1 MTLIMETT
9 KSIVAKEPMG
19 EPRKDVYNR
28 EPFIH
33 PKLQAVDNLTIQ
45 GAKDIAG
52 KRNLSALAADVGL
65 IDVVRWKPKNVCTET
80 SNMRQVTKLQQSGA
94 DVVLNGAIMAIIG
107 AVTLQ
112 HGAAV
117 ASQVVRE
124 RILSRLQEE

>member
-1 MTLIMETT
+1 METT

-19 EPRKDVYNR
+19 EPRQDVYNR

-33 PKLQAVDNLTIQ
+33 PKLQSVDNLTIQ

-52 KRNLSALAADVGL
+52 KTNLSALAADVGL
-65 IDVVRWKPKNVCTET
+65 IDVVRWKPKNV
-80 SNMRQVTKLQQSGA
+80 QKLKQSGV

-112 HGAAV
+112 HGAVV
-117 ASQVVRE
+117 ASQVIRE